1 MNVVP
6 GCRGLELFLYKKDGE
21 SRIHMQPITASGPSM
36 SNAYETY
43 FQKFIVTNELR
54 EGVFIPSAWGLHLFL
69 GLSSLWKTNW
79 YQEGLL
85 LGASLAEGPQ
95 NNIMSIISKSI
106 SGIIGLLPNVIFI
119 WGWHSTNSSAKTKL
133 EALVQQR
140 EHMMKES
147 TRTHDEVFK
156 TCSARL

>member
-1 MNVVP
+1 MRP
-6 GCRGLELFLYKKDGE
+6 PFIPWSELFMKNKLIPRGA
-21 SRIHMQPITASGPSM
+21 IVG
-36 SNAYETY
+36 AY
-43 FQKFIVTNELR
+43 
-54 EGVFIPSAWGLHLFL
+54 
-69 GLSSLWKTNW
+69 
-79 YQEGLL
+79 
-85 LGASLAEGPQ
+85 LAEGPQ

-106 SGIIGLLPNVIFI
+106 SGIIGLLPKVIFI

-156 TCSARL
+156 TCSTRL